1 MMKYIDIPPVWL
13 FGALA
18 TAWAQGRW
26 FDMGLSLDFALVKLL
41 GGVFV
46 GGGVILIALASIEFY
61 KHKTT
66 IIPHQHADRLITQG
80 IFKRSR
86 NPIYLGDSL
95 ILLGLILKW
104 DSVLSLPLVPIF
116 LWVIEKRFVLPEEDR
131 LRRKFRVE
139 FARYMQ
145 QTRRWI

>member
-1 MMKYIDIPPVWL
+1 MMKYINIPPLWL
-13 FGALA
+13 GLA
-18 TAWAQGRW
+18 VCIAWVQSAYFR
-26 FDMGLSLDFALVKLL
+26 FGLSIDHAVTQLL
-41 GGVFV
+41 GGLLV
-46 GGGVILIALASIEFY
+46 GGGVIVIALAGIEFY

-66 IIPHQHADRLITQG
+66 IIPHQTASRLITSG

-104 DSVLSLPLVPIF
+104 DAVLSLPLVPLF
-116 LWVIEKRFVLPEEDR
+116 VWGIEKFFIIPEENL
-131 LRRKFRVE
+131 LRRIFRVE
-139 FARYMQ
+139 FAKYLQ